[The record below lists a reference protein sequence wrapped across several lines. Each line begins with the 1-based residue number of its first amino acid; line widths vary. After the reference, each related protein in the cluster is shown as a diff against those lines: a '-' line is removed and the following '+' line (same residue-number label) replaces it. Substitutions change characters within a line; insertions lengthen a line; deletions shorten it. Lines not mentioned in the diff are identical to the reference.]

1 MLAPEFL
8 NRIIEKLELKKPC
21 QAGYEQIGMK
31 MKDGKK
37 VPNCVPIEAKEELSS
52 QKVEL
57 ARKAPSVAKDFE
69 RLDDKLRKAESKIDS
84 VFMSYRKAWQDFQ
97 GVIKDVAQ
105 DRNKLEGDV
114 KEIAQAA
121 MDLGVSPGD
130 VKGLK
135 EAQDLSRKLDGL
147 VKNLPRLYQEPK

>member
-1 MLAPEFL
+1 M
-8 NRIIEKLELKKPC
+8 RKK
-21 QAGYEQIGMK
+21 AMK
-31 MKDGKK
+31 Y
-37 VPNCVPIEAKEELSS
+37 VAQVTELST

-69 RLDDKLRKAESKIDS
+69 KLDERLRKAESKIDS

-97 GVIKDVAQ
+97 AVINDVAQ
-105 DRNKLEGDV
+105 DRKILENDV
-114 KEIAQAA
+114 AEIAQAA
-121 MDLGVSPGD
+121 MDLGVSFGD

-147 VKNLPRLYQEPK
+147 VKNLPNLYSEPK